1 MFKHLLKLIWNRKGK
16 NALLIVEIFLSFIVF
31 FAVLSFG
38 IYNFNNY
45 RKPLGFD
52 YENVWVLNINWGQKA
67 KSEAWQKTKQMQ
79 EQLAQYS
86 QIQSVALTETS
97 LPFSFSNSNNDVT
110 NGEIHANAEYYNTD
124 ANYAEVLGMELIEG
138 RFYTNEDTISGNIPA
153 MVISKLT
160 KEALFEE
167 GENAV
172 GKIVTTW
179 RGEHRVVGVVEQ
191 FRRENEF
198 ARNHSKMFLQF
209 SSEKDYAPAAF
220 LIKVEKGTDVVFE
233 EKMMR
238 SLAQIAPDITFE
250 LEYMDNKRIVAN
262 RLITIPLIIMSVI
275 CIFLLINVALGL
287 FGVLWYN
294 INQRK
299 GEIGLR
305 QALGSTS
312 ARISQQFV
320 SEMWILASFG
330 VIIGMF
336 FAIQFPILNV
346 FDVSTEIYLLAI
358 LCSFLLVFLLTTLC
372 AVLPS
377 SQAANILPAVALRE
391 E

>member
-1 MFKHLLKLIWNRKGK
+1 M
-16 NALLIVEIFLSFIVF
+16 
-31 FAVLSFG
+31 LSFG

-45 RKPLGFD
+45 RKPLGFN
-52 YENVWVLNINWGQKA
+52 YEDVWVLNINWGQKE
-67 KSEAWQKTKQMQ
+67 KTEALEKTRQMQ
-79 EQLAQYS
+79 EQLAQYPE
-86 QIQSVALTETS
+86 IKSVALTETS
-97 LPFSFSNSNNDVT
+97 LPFAFSNSNSDLSY
-110 NGEIHANAEYYNTD
+110 GEIHANASFYNTD
-124 ANYAEVLGMELIEG
+124 ANYAEVFEMKMLEG
-138 RFYTNEDTISGNIPA
+138 RWYTHEDTLAGNIPGI
-153 MVISKLT
+153 VLNKLT
-160 KEALFEE
+160 RDALFED
-167 GENAV
+167 GEEAV
-172 GKIVTTW
+172 GKVVTW
-179 RGEHRVVGVVEQ
+179 WEKERKVVGVVDL

-198 ARNHSKMFLQF
+198 AQPRNGMFLQF
-209 SSEKDYAPAAF
+209 TSDDYAPAAF
-220 LIKVEKGTDVVFE
+220 LIKAEKGTDVVFE

-250 LEYMDNKRIVAN
+250 LEYMNDKRIVAN
-262 RLITIPLIIMSVI
+262 RLITIPLIIMTVI
-275 CIFLLINVALGL
+275 CVFLLINVALGL

-330 VIIGMF
+330 VIIGIF

-377 SQAANILPAVALRE
+377 SQVANILPAVALRE